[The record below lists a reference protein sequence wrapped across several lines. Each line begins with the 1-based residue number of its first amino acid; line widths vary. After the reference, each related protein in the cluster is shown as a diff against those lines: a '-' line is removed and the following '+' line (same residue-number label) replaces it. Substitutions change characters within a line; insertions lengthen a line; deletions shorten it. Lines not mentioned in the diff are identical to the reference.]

1 MPVND
6 MPKMKVTPETCQKA
20 SDITTPT
27 NRKKVTTIF
36 VKKKVEAKK
45 VTIQQEVAV
54 SITKKSET
62 AKVAE
67 VPTKVMEVTSS
78 DEEFLEAT
86 ITLKGMRR
94 GRLKRKQ
101 IVTMSSSKLQ
111 WN

>member
-45 VTIQQEVAV
+45 VTSKQKVDINMSKE
-54 SITKKSET
+54 SEP

-67 VPTKVMEVTSS
+67 VITKELEVTSS

-86 ITLKGMRR
+86 ITLKRDEER
-94 GRLKRKQ
+94 
-101 IVTMSSSKLQ
+101 
-111 WN
+111 